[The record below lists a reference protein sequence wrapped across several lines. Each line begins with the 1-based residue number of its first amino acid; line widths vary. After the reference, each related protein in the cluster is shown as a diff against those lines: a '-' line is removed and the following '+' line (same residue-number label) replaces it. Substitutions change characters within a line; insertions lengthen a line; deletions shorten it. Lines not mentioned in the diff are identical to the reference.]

1 MIGAIILR
9 WKHIGGAMNS
19 VISKLFWIG
28 AMLTLALA
36 GCSKASKETE
46 APIAKIGTTKITE
59 GQFRDMINALIP
71 DAEKAKEFLDDE
83 KNRNERNAYLEQYVL
98 GKGLVMLAKSEG
110 MDDDPK
116 IKLQLDDATT
126 MVYFQ
131 ALVDRRMPKEGPT
144 DAELR
149 EFYKEFR
156 AQQGQAGAAFPPF
169 EEAKQHLEP
178 LYKQKQQRDIA
189 QAIKDEV
196 KQKFPAT
203 FADAYSVQTS
213 GEPIAAK

>member
-1 MIGAIILR
+1 
-9 WKHIGGAMNS
+9 MNS
-19 VISKLFWIG
+19 VISKFFWIG
-28 AMLTLALA
+28 AALAVALA
-36 GCSKASKETE
+36 GCNKASKETE

-116 IKLQLDDATT
+116 IKLQLEDAIT

-149 EFYKEFR
+149 EFYKEFKT
-156 AQQGQAGAAFPPF
+156 QQGQAGAAFPPF

-203 FADAYSVQTS
+203 FADAYSVQTA
-213 GEPIAAK
+213 GDQTAAK

>member
-1 MIGAIILR
+1 
-9 WKHIGGAMNS
+9 MNP
-19 VISKLFWIG
+19 VISKFFWMG
-28 AMLTLALA
+28 AALTVALV
-36 GCSKASKETE
+36 GCNKVSRETE
-46 APIAKIGTTKITE
+46 DPIAKIGTTKITE
-59 GQFRDMINALIP
+59 SQFRDMINALIP

-98 GKGLVMLAKSEG
+98 GKGLIMLAKSEG
-110 MDDDPK
+110 MDDEPK
-116 IKLQLDDATT
+116 IKLQLDDAIT

-144 DAELR
+144 ETQLR
-149 EFYKEFR
+149 EFYKEFK

-203 FADAYSVQTS
+203 FADGYSVQAAGDTT
-213 GEPIAAK
+213 AAK

>member
-1 MIGAIILR
+1 
-9 WKHIGGAMNS
+9 MNS
-19 VISKLFWIG
+19 VISKFFWIG
-28 AMLTLALA
+28 AALVVALA
-36 GCSKASKETE
+36 GCSKVSKETDT
-46 APIAKIGTTKITE
+46 PIAKIGTTKVTE
-59 GQFRDMINALIP
+59 SQFRDMIKALIP

-83 KNRNERNAYLEQYVL
+83 KNRNERNEYLAQYIL
-98 GKGLVMLAKSEG
+98 SKGLIMLAKSEG

-116 IKLQLDDATT
+116 IKLQLDDAIT

-156 AQQGQAGAAFPPF
+156 AQQGQAGTAFPPF

-203 FADAYSVQTS
+203 FADEYSVQTA
-213 GEPIAAK
+213 GDQTAAK